1 MNNKSK
7 CEQRTTAGRK
17 LAVDG
22 GPKVRSRPWPPRRLI
37 GKEEKKAVAALF
49 DRAIKS
55 GNAFGYNGPEEK
67 AFCEQFASFMG
78 GGYADAVNSGTTAV
92 YVALRALNLEPFSE
106 VIVGPVTDPGGIM
119 PIPLLGCIPVVAD
132 AAPGSFNTGPEQIEK
147 LITPLTSAILVA
159 HIQGEP
165 ADMDGILRV
174 AQKHNIPVVE
184 DCAQAHYAAINGRLA
199 GSFGKVGAFS
209 TMFGKHFCTGG
220 QGGVVFTRDKAVYEN
235 CCRVSDRGKNFF
247 MPPGTTNPVASLN
260 YNLNDLSA
268 VIGSVQLKKLPA
280 IVGKRRQ
287 FVQWLRNG
295 FKGLKAVS
303 FPDQVKGAHP
313 SWWHLRLKFH
323 PEAVTCAK
331 AAYCKALGAEGLPG
345 ISVNYNAMPHLYDW
359 FKNKRVFGTSKLPWS
374 SPLYK
379 GGYAEGR
386 FECPNAA
393 KAIVD
398 HFILTIYESWGRRE
412 ADDIIKIMSRI
423 EKAYSR

>member
-1 MNNKSK
+1 MKNKSVYTRK
-7 CEQRTTAGRK
+7 ATACRK

-22 GPKVRSRPWPPRRLI
+22 GAKVRSKPWPPRRLI
-37 GKEEKKAVAALF
+37 GTEEKKAVSALF

-67 AFCEQFASFMG
+67 AFCEQFAKFMG

-132 AAPGSFNTGPEQIEK
+132 AAPGSFNTGAEQIEK
-147 LITPLTSAILVA
+147 MITPLTSAILVA

-165 ADMDGILRV
+165 ADMTGILRV
-174 AQKHNIPVVE
+174 AARHHIPVVE
-184 DCAQAHYAAINGRLA
+184 DCAQAHSAAINGRLV
-199 GSFGKVGAFS
+199 GSFGKTSAFS

-235 CCRVSDRGKNFF
+235 CCRVSDRGKSFF
-247 MPPGTTNPVASLN
+247 LPAGATNPVASLN

-268 VIGSVQLKKLPA
+268 VIGSVQLKKLPV

-287 FVQWLRNG
+287 FVKWLQNG
-295 FKGLKAVS
+295 LKGLKAVS
-303 FPDQVKGAHP
+303 FPALVKGANP
-313 SWWHLRLKFH
+313 SWWHVRLKFH
-323 PEAVTCAK
+323 PEAVTCDK

-345 ISVNYNAMPHLYDW
+345 IGVDYNALPHTFDW
-359 FKNKRVFGTSKLPWS
+359 FKMKRVFGTSKLPWS

-379 GGYAEGR
+379 GKYAEGR
-386 FECPNAA
+386 FECPNAV
-393 KAIVD
+393 KAIRD
-398 HFILTIYESWGRRE
+398 HFILTIYESWGRQE
-412 ADDIIKIMSRI
+412 ADEIIKIISMV